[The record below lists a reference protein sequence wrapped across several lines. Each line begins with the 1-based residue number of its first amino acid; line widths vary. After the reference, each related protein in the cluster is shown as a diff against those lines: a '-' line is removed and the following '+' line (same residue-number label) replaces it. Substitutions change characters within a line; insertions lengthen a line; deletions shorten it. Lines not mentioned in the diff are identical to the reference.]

1 MSNENNKKKKFDPLA
16 TDWLTGNV
24 GKEEEE
30 KAEEVE
36 EETTE
41 ESEKSKKSKEDKVN
55 EDTVSFKNIL
65 EDEKEG
71 RTE

>member
-1 MSNENNKKKKFDPLA
+1 MSDENDKKKKFDPLA
-16 TDWLTGNV
+16 TDWLTGDV
-24 GKEEEE
+24 GKEEE

-65 EDEKEG
+65 EDEKE
-71 RTE
+71 